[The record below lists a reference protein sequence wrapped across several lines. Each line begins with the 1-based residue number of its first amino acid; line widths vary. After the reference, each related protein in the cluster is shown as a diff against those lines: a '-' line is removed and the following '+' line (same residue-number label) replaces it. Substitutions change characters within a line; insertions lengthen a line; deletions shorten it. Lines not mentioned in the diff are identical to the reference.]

1 MSVTHFALLLLM
13 CLPSLRQSPATQSQA
28 YNEKQQAA
36 TISGRIVLNGEPLGG
51 VTIQLLPKRGSVQT
65 GREEPLRAV
74 ADGQGRYQ
82 ITEIPAGIYLVDI
95 LSDEFLIVGGLGYIK
110 RQKLIS
116 VLEGEKVEQFDLV
129 LKRSGAITGRVINA
143 KGHPLSAQAI
153 ELTRIGD
160 NGKPR
165 PFPYV
170 PAPPSLTVVVGS
182 GYSLR
187 ETSV

>member
-1 MSVTHFALLLLM
+1 MDLALDLRAFA
-13 CLPSLRQSPATQSQA
+13 SPP
-28 YNEKQQAA
+28 E
-36 TISGRIVLNGEPLGG
+36 
-51 VTIQLLPKRGSVQT
+51 RGSVKT

-82 ITEIPAGIYLVDI
+82 ITGIPAGIYRVDI

-110 RQKLIS
+110 RQTLIS

-129 LKRSGAITGRVINA
+129 LKRSGAITGRVIDA
-143 KGHPLSAQAI
+143 KGRPLTTQDI

-170 PAPPSLTVVVGS
+170 PAPPSMTVVVGS
-182 GYSLR
+182 GYSLS
-187 ETSV
+187 ETSFSRTVTTTIMTDEQGVYRIWI